1 MARAALRPL
10 PGPLTAR
17 DGHLVGAPI
26 LRHAIDVFRG
36 TDLSVG
42 EGIRWLWLACHAAG
56 LVWDYESWDVLSA
69 RQATYSRDA
78 GSLIGLVIAYSTRA
92 GLHLFAGD
100 FATAAALVVEVQ
112 SVMQET
118 ASTIAPYGAVTLAVL
133 RGREAEALEL
143 IEVAT
148 KDVEARGEGEGLT
161 FALWARAVL
170 CNSLGR
176 YGEALAAARQ
186 ASEDSHVQ
194 WFSTWALAEV
204 IEAAARSRIP
214 ESANGALQRLSERT
228 RATADAWS
236 SHCASSM
243 TQRSGRSSATSDI
256 RLSAARPTRRRS
268 GESPARSPN
277 ATPRASRWGLGK

>member
-1 MARAALRPL
+1 M
-10 PGPLTAR
+10 
-17 DGHLVGAPI
+17 
-26 LRHAIDVFRG
+26 
-36 TDLSVG
+36 
-42 EGIRWLWLACHAAG
+42 
-56 LVWDYESWDVLSA
+56 SA
-69 RQATYSRDA
+69 RQATCSRDA

-118 ASTIAPYGAVTLAVL
+118 ASNIAPYGAVTLAVL

-161 FALWARAVL
+161 FALWAKALL

-194 WFSTWALAEV
+194 WFSTWALTEL
-204 IEAAARSRIP
+204 IEAAARSHVPPNVSLASRCTD
-214 ESANGALQRLSERT
+214 SGRGRKSDSRT
-228 RATADAWS
+228 RNG
-236 SHCASSM
+236 
-243 TQRSGRSSATSDI
+243 QGRS
-256 RLSAARPTRRRS
+256 R
-268 GESPARSPN
+268 
-277 ATPRASRWGLGK
+277 